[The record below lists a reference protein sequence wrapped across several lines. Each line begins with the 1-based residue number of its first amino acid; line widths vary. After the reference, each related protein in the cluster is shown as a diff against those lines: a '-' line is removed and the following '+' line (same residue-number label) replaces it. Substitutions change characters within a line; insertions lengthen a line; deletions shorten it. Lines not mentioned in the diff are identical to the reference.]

1 MGWIF
6 YRHWLGMVIS
16 SLLSVVLK
24 PVYEA
29 YRLDDQRK
37 RGYGE
42 LRDLL
47 YVLSSGFASGRGLK
61 EGIRDGCR
69 TLRNS
74 YGDKSLFA
82 SETESML
89 QIMEEG
95 NASEVELFRNF
106 AVRCGFPE
114 LKQVASMYQ
123 LCLSTGG
130 DLPKAMIETSDS
142 MLRRLQMY
150 QEIQAKTAQK
160 RLEFTIMIVMVPVLL
175 IAVNGTSDYLGIL
188 YQTLQGRIVM
198 TAAMIGLITAFLW
211 TMKILEDGKR

>member
-1 MGWIF
+1 
-6 YRHWLGMVIS
+6 
-16 SLLSVVLK
+16 
-24 PVYEA
+24 
-29 YRLDDQRK
+29 
-37 RGYGE
+37 
-42 LRDLL
+42 
-47 YVLSSGFASGRGLK
+47 
-61 EGIRDGCR
+61 
-69 TLRNS
+69 
-74 YGDKSLFA
+74 
-82 SETESML
+82 
-89 QIMEEG
+89 
-95 NASEVELFRNF
+95 
-106 AVRCGFPE
+106 
-114 LKQVASMYQ
+114 MYQ